1 MTWVKICGITNLDD
15 ARTAVDAGADAL
27 GFVFY
32 EKSPRNIEF
41 DRAREIVSSLNG
53 DVETV
58 GVFVDQDP
66 GKMIE
71 VAQKLGLK
79 AVQLHRTNLL
89 TGNLGDQPGVA
100 GLCADDIKV
109 YFVFPASGF
118 MWPSEPGSRDRSGLA
133 GIFLDSGT
141 EQQPGGTGNTFDWK
155 EARRLVS
162 AMSQDVNVIV
172 AGGLTPEN
180 VAGAI
185 EVLHPYGVDVSSGV
199 EAKPGKKDPQK
210 VRAFIRA
217 VRQADETA

>member
-15 ARTAVDAGADAL
+15 ARAAVEAGADAL

-58 GVFVDQDP
+58 GVFVNQDP

-71 VAQKLGLK
+71 VAHKLGLK
-79 AVQLHRTNLL
+79 AVQLHRTNLFHQ
-89 TGNLGDQPGVA
+89 DQRGVA
-100 GLCADDIKV
+100 GVSADDIKV

-118 MWPSEPGSRDRSGLA
+118 RWPSEPGSTDRSGIA

-185 EVLHPYGVDVSSGV
+185 EMLHPYGVDVSSGV
-199 EAKPGKKDPQK
+199 EAKPGKKDSQR

>member
-15 ARTAVDAGADAL
+15 ARTAVEAGADAL

-41 DRAREIVSSLNG
+41 GRAREIVSSLNG

-71 VAQKLGLK
+71 VAQNLGLK
-79 AVQLHRTNLL
+79 AVQLHRTNPFHQ
-89 TGNLGDQPGVA
+89 DRRGVA
-100 GLCADDIKV
+100 GICADDIKV

-118 MWPSEPGSRDRSGLA
+118 IWPGEPGSTDRSGLA

-199 EAKPGKKDPQK
+199 EAKPGTKDPQK

-217 VRQADETA
+217 VRQADEAA